1 MINGELTKNINR
13 DKNPYRLKVLSM
25 SKGSR
30 SSFII
35 FFDSLKKDDI
45 PLVGGKCA
53 NLGEL
58 ISFGIPVPPGFAITA
73 EAYKLHIKRNN
84 LQERIMEILSS
95 MDASDSDSLERSS
108 KEIRS
113 LIESVPLPQE
123 LADEIVDAYEK
134 LGRMLGAKDPPVAV
148 RSSATAEDLPGA
160 SFAGQQDTY
169 LFVSGKDPLLKY
181 VVKCFSSLFTPRAI
195 AYRKEKGFD
204 DMKVYLSVAV
214 QKMVN
219 SESSGVIFTLDPTTG
234 NRDVVLIEGTWGIGE
249 MIVQGKVSP
258 DEWVVDKKTLSI
270 VERNISKKEVM
281 AIRSPSDHG
290 EGFIKEIPIPPE
302 KASAPCISDEQ
313 VLALAKYAVEIE
325 QHYGMGMDIEWAL
338 DSEEKKLYIVQA
350 RPETVWSQKQAPSN
364 EKSMDKMN
372 SGVKRLLRGVP
383 ASPGLVSGKAHVILD
398 TKHIREFQAGEI
410 LVTEM
415 TSPDWAPAMRKALA
429 IITDSGGK
437 TCHAAIVS
445 RELGIPCIVGTKD
458 ATKVLKT
465 GQVIT
470 VDATHGVVYEGD
482 LIGPEEKKPVVSAVS
497 TTCAESFYPTA
508 TKIYMNL
515 GEPGMI
521 DKYRDLPFD
530 GIGLMRIEFIIAD
543 VIGEHPLHL
552 IETKQEEKF
561 IDRLASGIS
570 KVAREIHPRPLVVRF
585 SDFKTNE
592 YRQLTGGE
600 KYEPQEANPMIGWRG
615 VSRYVSPSYSPAF
628 RLECRA
634 IKRVRDEW
642 GLKNVWVM
650 LPFVRTT
657 WEVESCLK
665 IMKEEGL
672 ERDRDFKVWLMAEIP
687 SIVFMADEFSKLCD
701 GFSVG
706 SNDLTQ
712 LILGVDRDS
721 PILPAQD
728 SRYFDE
734 RDPAVIRAITHLI
747 KVAHSKGVTVSICG
761 QGPSVYPDLTETLV
775 RAGIDSIS
783 ANPDMVVWTR
793 KVVAG
798 VERKVLMER
807 LVKSNK
813 QNGFELLD

>member
-1 MINGELTKNINR
+1 M
-13 DKNPYRLKVLSM
+13 V
-25 SKGSR
+25 GSR
-30 SSFII
+30 SSYII

-58 ISFGIPVPPGFAITA
+58 ISFGVPVPPGFAITA
-73 EAYKLHIKRNN
+73 EAYKLHINRNN
-84 LQERIMEILSS
+84 LRERINEVLSR
-95 MDASDSDSLERSS
+95 MDVSDSDSLESS
-108 KEIRS
+108 SREIRS
-113 LIESVPLPQE
+113 IIESAPLPGE
-123 LADEIVDAYEK
+123 LADEIVEAYQK
-134 LGRMLGAKDPPVAV
+134 LGSMLKVKDPPVAV

-160 SFAGQQDTY
+160 SFAGQQETY

-181 VVKCFSSLFTPRAI
+181 VIKCFSSLFTPRAI

-204 DMKVYLSVAV
+204 DMRVYLSVAV

-219 SESSGVIFTLDPTTG
+219 SESSGVMFTLDPTTG

-258 DEWVVDKKTLSI
+258 DEWTVDKKTMKI
-270 VERNISKKEVM
+270 IERNISKKGMM
-281 AIRSPSDHG
+281 AIRSPSDSG
-290 EGFIKEIPIPPE
+290 EGFLREVPVPQDRIE
-302 KASAPCISDEQ
+302 APCISDDQ
-313 VLALAKYAVEIE
+313 VLELAKFAVDIE
-325 QHYGMGMDIEWAL
+325 KHYGMGMDIEWAL

-350 RPETVWSQKQAPSN
+350 RPETVWSMKQETKPES
-364 EKSMDKMN
+364 KKMDQMD

-383 ASPGLVSGKAHVILD
+383 ASPGLVSGKAHVIMD

-458 ATKVLKT
+458 ATKILKT

-482 LIGPEEKKPVVSAVS
+482 LIGPEEKKPVVPAKAALSV
-497 TTCAESFYPTA
+497 ESYYPTA

-530 GIGLMRIEFIIAD
+530 GIGLMRVEFIIAD

-552 IETKQEEKF
+552 IETKQDEVF
-561 IDRLASGIS
+561 IDKLATGIS

-592 YRQLTGGE
+592 YRQLVGGDRF
-600 KYEPQEANPMIGWRG
+600 EPQEANPMIGWRG
-615 VSRYVSPSYSPAF
+615 VSRYVSDIYSPAF
-628 RLECRA
+628 RLECKA

-657 WEVESCLK
+657 WEVESCLQ

-672 ERDRDFKVWLMAEIP
+672 QRDRDFKVWLMAEIP
-687 SIVFMADEFSKLCD
+687 SIIFMADEFSRLCD

-747 KVAHSKGVTVSICG
+747 KVAHSYGVTVSICG

-807 LVKSNK
+807 LVKSGKN
-813 QNGFELLD
+813 NGFELLE

>member
-1 MINGELTKNINR
+1 M
-13 DKNPYRLKVLSM
+13 V
-25 SKGSR
+25 GSR
-30 SSFII
+30 SSYII

-58 ISFGIPVPPGFAITA
+58 MSFGVPVPPGFAITA
-73 EAYKLHIKRNN
+73 EAYKLHINRNN
-84 LQERIMEILSS
+84 LRERIKDVLSK
-95 MDASDSDSLERSS
+95 MDVTDSDSLESS
-108 KEIRS
+108 SREIRS
-113 LIESVPLPQE
+113 IIESAPLPGE
-123 LADEIVDAYEK
+123 LADEIVEAYQK
-134 LGRMLGAKDPPVAV
+134 LANILKVKDPPVAV

-169 LFVSGKDPLLKY
+169 LFVSGKEPLLKY
-181 VVKCFSSLFTPRAI
+181 VIKCFSSLFTPRAI
-195 AYRKEKGFD
+195 AYRREKGFD

-219 SESSGVIFTLDPTTG
+219 SESSGVMFTLDPATG

-249 MIVQGKVSP
+249 MIVQGKVRP
-258 DEWVVDKKTLSI
+258 DEWTVDKKTMTI
-270 VERNISKKEVM
+270 VEKNISKKEMM
-281 AIRSPSDHG
+281 AIRSPSDSG
-290 EGFIKEIPIPPE
+290 EGFLREIQVAKERIE
-302 KASAPCISDEQ
+302 APCISDDQ
-313 VLALAKYAVEIE
+313 VLALAKFAIEIE
-325 QHYGMGMDIEWAL
+325 KHYGMAMDIEWAL
-338 DSEEKKLYIVQA
+338 DSEDKRLYIVQA
-350 RPETVWSQKQAPSN
+350 RPETVWSMKQEPKS
-364 EKSMDKMN
+364 ESKSMDQVD

-383 ASPGLVSGKAHVILD
+383 ASPGLVSGKAHVIMD

-445 RELGIPCIVGTKD
+445 RELGIPCIVGTKE
-458 ATKVLKT
+458 ATKILKT

-482 LIGPEEKKPVVSAVS
+482 LIGPEEKKPVVPAKAAVS
-497 TTCAESFYPTA
+497 VESYYPTA

-530 GIGLMRIEFIIAD
+530 GIGLMRVEFIIAD

-552 IETKQEEKF
+552 IETGQDEKF
-561 IDRLASGIS
+561 IDKLATGIS
-570 KVAREIHPRPLVVRF
+570 KVAREIYPRPLVVRF

-592 YRQLTGGE
+592 YRQLVGGDRF
-600 KYEPQEANPMIGWRG
+600 EPQEANPMIGWRG
-615 VSRYVSPSYSPAF
+615 VSRYVSDVYSPAF

-642 GLKNVWVM
+642 GLKNVWAM

-657 WEVESCLK
+657 WEVESCLQ

-672 ERDRDFKVWLMAEIP
+672 QRDRDFKVWLMAEIP
-687 SIVFMADEFSKLCD
+687 SIVFMADEFSRLCD

-747 KVAHSKGVTVSICG
+747 KVAHSHGVTVSICG

-807 LVKSNK
+807 LVKSDK
-813 QNGFELLD
+813 SKGFELLE

>member
-1 MINGELTKNINR
+1 M
-13 DKNPYRLKVLSM
+13 
-25 SKGSR
+25 
-30 SSFII
+30 
-35 FFDSLKKDDI
+35 FFDSLKKEDI

-73 EAYKLHIKRNN
+73 EAYKLHINRNN
-84 LQERIMEILSS
+84 LWDKIKDVLSK
-95 MDASDSDSLERSS
+95 MDVTDSDSLESS
-108 KEIRS
+108 SREIRS
-113 LIESVPLPQE
+113 IIESAPLPKDLE
-123 LADEIVDAYEK
+123 EEIVVAYRK
-134 LGRMLGAKDPPVAV
+134 LGDMLNVRHPPVAV

-160 SFAGQQDTY
+160 SFAGQQDTF
-169 LFVSGKDPLLKY
+169 LFVSGETALLKY

-219 SESSGVIFTLDPTTG
+219 SESSGVMFTIDPTTG

-258 DEWVVDKKTLSI
+258 DEWTVDKKTMRI
-270 VERNISKKEVM
+270 IERNISRKETM
-281 AIRSPSDHG
+281 AIRSPSDIG
-290 EGFIKEIPIPPE
+290 EGFLKEIPVPKERIE
-302 KASAPCISDEQ
+302 APCISDDQ

-325 QHYGMGMDIEWAL
+325 KHYGMAMDIEWAL
-338 DSEEKKLYIVQA
+338 DSDGKLYIVQA
-350 RPETVWSQKQAPSN
+350 RPETVWSMKQEAAP
-364 EKSMDKMN
+364 EDKKVDRME

-383 ASPGLVSGKAHVILD
+383 ASPGLVSGKAHVIID
-398 TKHIREFQAGEI
+398 TKHIREFQTGEI

-445 RELGIPCIVGTKD
+445 RELGIPCIVGTKE

-482 LIGPEEKKPVVSAVS
+482 LIGPEEKPVVPTKSAVS
-497 TTCAESFYPTA
+497 AESYYPTA

-521 DKYRDLPFD
+521 EKYRDLPFD
-530 GIGLMRIEFIIAD
+530 GIGLMRVEFIIAD
-543 VIGEHPLHL
+543 VVGEHPLHL
-552 IETKQEEKF
+552 IETKQDEKF
-561 IDRLASGIS
+561 IDRLATGIS

-592 YRQLTGGE
+592 YRQLVGGD

-615 VSRYVSPSYSPAF
+615 VSRYISEVYSPAF

-657 WEVESCLK
+657 WEVESCLG

-687 SIVFMADEFSKLCD
+687 SIIFMADEFSKICD

-747 KVAHSKGVTVSICG
+747 KVAHSHGVTVSICG

-813 QNGFELLD
+813 SNVFELLE

>member
-1 MINGELTKNINR
+1 M
-13 DKNPYRLKVLSM
+13 V
-25 SKGSR
+25 GSR
-30 SSFII
+30 SSYII

-58 ISFGIPVPPGFAITA
+58 ISFGVPVPPGFAITA
-73 EAYKLHIKRNN
+73 EAYKLHINRNN
-84 LQERIMEILSS
+84 LRERINEVLSR
-95 MDASDSDSLERSS
+95 MDVSDSDSLESS
-108 KEIRS
+108 SREIRS
-113 LIESVPLPQE
+113 IIESAPLPDE
-123 LADEIVDAYEK
+123 LADEIVEAYQK
-134 LGRMLGAKDPPVAV
+134 LGSMLRVKDPPVAV

-160 SFAGQQDTY
+160 SFAGQQETY

-181 VVKCFSSLFTPRAI
+181 VIKCFSSLFTPRAI

-219 SESSGVIFTLDPTTG
+219 SESSGVMFTLDPTTG

-258 DEWVVDKKTLSI
+258 DEWTVDKKTMKI
-270 VERNISKKEVM
+270 IERNISKKEMM
-281 AIRSPSDHG
+281 AIRSPSDSG
-290 EGFIKEIPIPPE
+290 EGFLKEVPVPQDRVE
-302 KASAPCISDEQ
+302 APCISDDQ
-313 VLALAKYAVEIE
+313 VLELAKFAVDIE
-325 QHYGMGMDIEWAL
+325 KHYGMGMDIEWAL

-350 RPETVWSQKQAPSN
+350 RPETVWSMKQETKP
-364 EKSMDKMN
+364 EGKKMDQMD

-383 ASPGLVSGKAHVILD
+383 ASPGLVSGKAHVIMD

-458 ATKVLKT
+458 ATKILKT

-482 LIGPEEKKPVVSAVS
+482 LIGPEEKKPVVPTKAALSV
-497 TTCAESFYPTA
+497 ESYYPTA

-530 GIGLMRIEFIIAD
+530 GIGLMRVEFIIAD

-552 IETKQEEKF
+552 IETKQDEVF
-561 IDRLASGIS
+561 IDKLATGIS

-592 YRQLTGGE
+592 YRQLVGGDRF
-600 KYEPQEANPMIGWRG
+600 EPQEANPMIGWRG
-615 VSRYVSPSYSPAF
+615 VSRYVSEIYSPAF
-628 RLECRA
+628 RLECKA

-657 WEVESCLK
+657 WEVESCLQ

-672 ERDRDFKVWLMAEIP
+672 QRDRDFKVWLMAEIP
-687 SIVFMADEFSKLCD
+687 SIIFMADEFSRLCD

-734 RDPAVIRAITHLI
+734 RDPAVIRAITH
-747 KVAHSKGVTVSICG
+747 
-761 QGPSVYPDLTETLV
+761 
-775 RAGIDSIS
+775 
-783 ANPDMVVWTR
+783 
-793 KVVAG
+793 
-798 VERKVLMER
+798 
-807 LVKSNK
+807 
-813 QNGFELLD
+813 

>member
-1 MINGELTKNINR
+1 M
-13 DKNPYRLKVLSM
+13 V
-25 SKGSR
+25 GSR
-30 SSFII
+30 SAYII

-58 ISFGIPVPPGFAITA
+58 LSFGVPVPPGFAITA
-73 EAYKLHIKRNN
+73 EAYKLHINRNN
-84 LQERIMEILSS
+84 LWDRIKDVLSR
-95 MDASDSDSLERSS
+95 MDVADSDSLESS
-108 KEIRS
+108 SREIRS
-113 LIESVPLPQE
+113 IIESAPLPAE
-123 LADEIVDAYEK
+123 LADEIVAAYQR
-134 LGRMLGAKDPPVAV
+134 LGNMLKVKDPPVAV

-219 SESSGVIFTLDPTTG
+219 SESSGVMFTLDPTTG

-258 DEWVVDKKTLSI
+258 DEWTVDKKTMTI
-270 VERNISKKEVM
+270 IERNISKKVMM
-281 AIRSPSDHG
+281 AIRSPSDSG
-290 EGFIKEIPIPPE
+290 EGFLREIPVSQERIE
-302 KASAPCISDEQ
+302 APCISDDQ
-313 VLALAKYAVEIE
+313 VLELAKFAVEIE
-325 QHYGMGMDIEWAL
+325 KHYGMAMDIEWAL
-338 DSEEKKLYIVQA
+338 DSEDKKLYIVQA
-350 RPETVWSQKQAPSN
+350 RPETVWSMKQVTAP
-364 EKSMDKMN
+364 EGKKMDQMD

-383 ASPGLVSGKAHVILD
+383 ASPGLVSGKAHVIMD

-445 RELGIPCIVGTKD
+445 RELGIPCIVGTKE
-458 ATKVLKT
+458 ATKILKT

-482 LIGPEEKKPVVSAVS
+482 LIGPEEKKPVIPTKAALSV
-497 TTCAESFYPTA
+497 ESYYPTA

-530 GIGLMRIEFIIAD
+530 GIGLMRVEFIIAD

-561 IDRLASGIS
+561 IDKLATGIS

-592 YRQLTGGE
+592 YRQLVGGE
-600 KYEPQEANPMIGWRG
+600 RFEPQEANPMIGWRG
-615 VSRYVSPSYSPAF
+615 VSRYVSDVYSPAF

-657 WEVESCLK
+657 WEVESCLN

-672 ERDRDFKVWLMAEIP
+672 QRDRDFKVWLMAEIP
-687 SIVFMADEFSKLCD
+687 SIIFMADEFSRLCD

-747 KVAHSKGVTVSICG
+747 KVAHSHGVTVSICG

-807 LVKSNK
+807 LVKSSKN
-813 QNGFELLD
+813 NGFELLE

>member
-1 MINGELTKNINR
+1 M
-13 DKNPYRLKVLSM
+13 V
-25 SKGSR
+25 GSR
-30 SSFII
+30 SSYII

-58 ISFGIPVPPGFAITA
+58 ISFGVPVPPGFAITA
-73 EAYKLHIKRNN
+73 EAYKLHINRNN
-84 LQERIMEILSS
+84 LRERINEVLSR
-95 MDASDSDSLERSS
+95 MDVSDSDSLESS
-108 KEIRS
+108 SREIRS
-113 LIESVPLPQE
+113 IIESAPLPDE
-123 LADEIVDAYEK
+123 LADEIVEAYQK
-134 LGRMLGAKDPPVAV
+134 LGSMLRVKDPPVAV

-160 SFAGQQDTY
+160 SFAGQQETY

-181 VVKCFSSLFTPRAI
+181 VIKCFSSLFTPRAI

-219 SESSGVIFTLDPTTG
+219 SESSGVMFTLDPTTG

-258 DEWVVDKKTLSI
+258 DEWTVDKKTMKI
-270 VERNISKKEVM
+270 IERNISKKEMM
-281 AIRSPSDHG
+281 AIRSPSDSG
-290 EGFIKEIPIPPE
+290 EGFLKEVPVPQDRVE
-302 KASAPCISDEQ
+302 APCISDDQ
-313 VLALAKYAVEIE
+313 VLELAKFAVDIE
-325 QHYGMGMDIEWAL
+325 KHYGMGMDIEWAL

-350 RPETVWSQKQAPSN
+350 RPETVWSMKQETKP
-364 EKSMDKMN
+364 EGKKMDQMD

-383 ASPGLVSGKAHVILD
+383 ASPGLVSGKAHVIMD

-458 ATKVLKT
+458 ATKILKT

-482 LIGPEEKKPVVSAVS
+482 LIGPEEKKPVVPTKAALSV
-497 TTCAESFYPTA
+497 ESYYPTA

-530 GIGLMRIEFIIAD
+530 GIGLMRVEFIIAD

-552 IETKQEEKF
+552 IETKQDEVF
-561 IDRLASGIS
+561 IDKLATGIS

-592 YRQLTGGE
+592 YRQLVGGDRF
-600 KYEPQEANPMIGWRG
+600 EPQEANPMIGWRG
-615 VSRYVSPSYSPAF
+615 VSRYVSEIYSPAF
-628 RLECRA
+628 RLECKA

-657 WEVESCLK
+657 WEVESCLQ

-672 ERDRDFKVWLMAEIP
+672 QRDRDFKVWLMAEIP
-687 SIVFMADEFSKLCD
+687 SIIFMADEFSRLCD

-747 KVAHSKGVTVSICG
+747 KVAHSYGVTVSICG

-807 LVKSNK
+807 LVKSGKN
-813 QNGFELLD
+813 NGFELLE

>member
-1 MINGELTKNINR
+1 MA
-13 DKNPYRLKVLSM
+13 
-25 SKGSR
+25 GSR
-30 SSFII
+30 SSYVI

-58 ISFGIPVPPGFAITA
+58 ISFGVPVPPGFAITA
-73 EAYKLHIKRNN
+73 EAYKLHISRNN
-84 LQERIMEILSS
+84 LRDRIKEILSR
-95 MDASDSDSLERSS
+95 MDVTDSDSLESS
-108 KEIRS
+108 SREIRS
-113 LIESVPLPQE
+113 IIESAPLPVE
-123 LADEIVDAYEK
+123 LAEEIVAAYQK
-134 LGRMLGAKDPPVAV
+134 LGSMVKLKDPPVAV

-169 LFVSGKDPLLKY
+169 LFVSGKDALLKY
-181 VVKCFSSLFTPRAI
+181 VIKCFSSLFTPRAI

-214 QKMVN
+214 QKMVD
-219 SESSGVIFTLDPTTG
+219 SESSGVMFTLDPTTG
-234 NRDVVLIEGTWGIGE
+234 NRDVVVIEGTWGIGE

-258 DEWVVDKKTLSI
+258 DEWTVDKKTLTI
-270 VERNISKKEVM
+270 IERNISRKEKM
-281 AIRSPSDHG
+281 AIRSPSDSG
-290 EGFIKEIPIPPE
+290 EGFLKETPVPPE
-302 KASAPCISDEQ
+302 RVEAPCISDDQ
-313 VLALAKYAVEIE
+313 VLELAKFAVEIE
-325 QHYGMGMDIEWAL
+325 KHYGMGMDIEWAL
-338 DSEEKKLYIVQA
+338 DSYDKKLYIVQA
-350 RPETVWSQKQAPSN
+350 RPETVWSMKVETEP
-364 EKSMDKMN
+364 EGKKMDQMDT
-372 SGVKRLLRGVP
+372 GVKRLLRGVP
-383 ASPGLVSGKAHVILD
+383 ASPGLVSGKAHVIMD

-445 RELGIPCIVGTKD
+445 RELGIPCIVGTKE
-458 ATKVLKT
+458 ATKILKT

-482 LIGPEEKKPVVSAVS
+482 LIGPEEKKPVVPTKAALS
-497 TTCAESFYPTA
+497 AESYYPTA

-530 GIGLMRIEFIIAD
+530 GIGLMRVEFIIAD

-552 IETKQEEKF
+552 IETKQDEKF
-561 IDRLASGIS
+561 IDKLATGIS

-592 YRQLTGGE
+592 YRQLVGGDRF
-600 KYEPQEANPMIGWRG
+600 EPQEANPMIGWRG
-615 VSRYVSPSYSPAF
+615 VSRYVSDVYSPAF

-657 WEVESCLK
+657 WEVESCLN

-672 ERDRDFKVWLMAEIP
+672 QRDRDFKVWLMAEIP
-687 SIVFMADEFSKLCD
+687 SIIFMADEFSKLCD

-747 KVAHSKGVTVSICG
+747 KVAHSHGVTVSICG

-807 LVKSNK
+807 LVKSSKN
-813 QNGFELLD
+813 NGFELLE